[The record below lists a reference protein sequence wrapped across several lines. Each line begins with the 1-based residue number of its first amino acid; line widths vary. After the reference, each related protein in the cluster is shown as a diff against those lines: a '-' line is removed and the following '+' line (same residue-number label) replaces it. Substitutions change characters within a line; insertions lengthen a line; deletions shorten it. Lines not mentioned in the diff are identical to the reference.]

1 MIDITL
7 IRGDGIGPEVTDSAR
22 KVLDIL
28 TDDLNFTVMNAGS
41 DMLEK
46 HGTLVPEAVFESI
59 EATRIVLKGP
69 IMTPIGEGFRSINV
83 MLRKKYDLYSNI
95 RPILSIPGVK
105 SRYEA
110 IDLIIFRENTEDLY
124 SGIETIVD
132 DDTRHAIK
140 VITRSGSTR
149 IIQAAFDYAREHGRK
164 KVTLV
169 HKANIMKETDGLFL
183 NVGRDISVNY
193 PDILF
198 ETLIIDNMCMQLVLN
213 PNQFDV
219 IVTMN
224 LYGDILS
231 DLCAGLVGGLGVIPS
246 ANIGNGFAMF
256 EPVHGSA
263 PDIAGKNIANPTAML
278 LSCAML
284 LDYVGKKETAARL
297 RKALQSVLEKAEN
310 HTADLG
316 GTCTTTGFTEAV
328 CMAIGGVT
336 R

>member
-1 MIDITL
+1 MTQITL

-22 KVLDIL
+22 KVLNAL
-28 TDDLNFTVMNAGS
+28 TDDLSFTVVDAGTS
-41 DMLEK
+41 MLEK
-46 HGTLVPEAVFESI
+46 YGVLVPEAVFESI
-59 EATRIVLKGP
+59 EATRLVLKGP

-110 IDLIIFRENTEDLY
+110 VDLVIFRENTEDLY
-124 SGIETIVD
+124 AGVETIID
-132 DDTRHAIK
+132 ADTRHAIK
-140 VITRSGSTR
+140 VITRGGSSR
-149 IIQAAFDYAREHGRK
+149 IIQAAFDYARQNGRK

-183 NVGRDISVNY
+183 NVGQELSGNY
-193 PDILF
+193 PDIAF
-198 ETLIIDNMCMQLVLN
+198 DTFIVDNMCMQLVMN

-231 DLCAGLVGGLGVIPS
+231 DLCAGLVGGLGVVPS
-246 ANIGNGFAMF
+246 ANIGNGCAMF
-256 EPVHGSA
+256 EAVHGSA

-278 LSCAML
+278 LSCAMM
-284 LDYVGKKETAARL
+284 LDYIDKKIEADRL
-297 RKALQSVLEKAEN
+297 RKAIVSVLENVEN
-310 HTADLG
+310 HTADIG
-316 GTCTTTGFTEAV
+316 GTCTTTGFTEAI
-328 CMAIGGVT
+328 CRAIGGVIE
-336 R
+336 

>member
-7 IRGDGIGPEVTDSAR
+7 IRGDGIGPEVTDSAI
-22 KVLDIL
+22 KVLETL
-28 TDDLNFTVMNAGS
+28 TDDLNFNVMNAGIG
-41 DMLEK
+41 MLEK
-46 HGTLVPEAVFESI
+46 YGTLVPEAVFDSI
-59 EATRIVLKGP
+59 EATRLVLKGP

-83 MLRKKYDLYSNI
+83 MLRKKYDLFSNI

-110 IDLIIFRENTEDLY
+110 VDLIIFRENTEDLY
-124 SGIETIVD
+124 VGVETVVD
-132 DDTRHAIK
+132 VDTRHAIK

-149 IIQAAFDYAREHGRK
+149 IIRAAFDYARQNGRK

-169 HKANIMKETDGLFL
+169 HKANILKETDGFFL
-183 NVGRDISVNY
+183 SIGQEISKNY
-193 PDILF
+193 PDIVF
-198 ETLIIDNMCMQLVLN
+198 DALIVDNMCMQLVMN

-231 DLCAGLVGGLGVIPS
+231 DLCAGLVGGLGVVPS
-246 ANIGNGFAMF
+246 ANIGHGFAMF

-278 LSCAML
+278 LSC
-284 LDYVGKKETAARL
+284 E
-297 RKALQSVLEKAEN
+297 
-310 HTADLG
+310 
-316 GTCTTTGFTEAV
+316 
-328 CMAIGGVT
+328 IGRAHV
-336 R
+336 